1 MKFINYLKT
10 ISGVQIYPMMSL
22 MLFVLVFG
30 IVLVLTMKL
39 NKSYLDKAKKLPLT
53 NNDGSHEI

>member
-10 ISGVQIYPMMSL
+10 ISGVQVYPLISL

-30 IVLVLTMKL
+30 LVLVLTFKTRKEYIDNAKNIPL
-39 NKSYLDKAKKLPLT
+39 NNK
-53 NNDGSHEI
+53 

>member
-10 ISGVQIYPMMSL
+10 ISGVQVYPMISL

-30 IVLVLTMKL
+30 LVLFLTFKT
-39 NKSYLDKAKKLPLT
+39 NKSYLEKAKNIPLN
-53 NNDGSHEI
+53 NND